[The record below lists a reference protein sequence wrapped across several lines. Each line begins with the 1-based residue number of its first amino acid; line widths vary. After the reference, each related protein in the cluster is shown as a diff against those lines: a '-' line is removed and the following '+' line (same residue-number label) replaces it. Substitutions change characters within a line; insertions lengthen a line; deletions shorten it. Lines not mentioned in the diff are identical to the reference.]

1 MKATLF
7 HFLQDALTN
16 SADTEPTVPDHE
28 TNRYYYL
35 TTTHIPP
42 ELPPLPPPPK
52 FHVESERAT
61 VIEIGSSGHL
71 TPLRN

>member
-1 MKATLF
+1 MILIN
-7 HFLQDALTN
+7 FLQDPLIITT
-16 SADTEPTVPDHE
+16 DTEPTVLNHE
-28 TNRYYYL
+28 TNRYYYQ
-35 TTTHIPP
+35 TTTHNPP
-42 ELPPLPPPPK
+42 ILQPLPPPPK